1 MHHVRPRSAAR
12 GYSGTEGIWYN
23 IREMDAVTGKL
34 AEDVKAK
41 ILANAEV
48 VERAQGS
55 IQISIHRKGK
65 GNEVKLGV
73 TL

>member
-1 MHHVRPRSAAR
+1 
-12 GYSGTEGIWYN
+12 
-23 IREMDAVTGKL
+23 MDTVTGKL

-41 ILANAEV
+41 IIANAEV
-48 VERAQGS
+48 VERAQGN

-65 GNEVKLGV
+65 GYEVKLGI